1 MLNTTYNNADQSED
15 SILLST
21 DNNKIMQ
28 KKKKNAQVYF
38 VSNISPIQLI
48 LTTLRVGL
56 KYYVT
61 LASM

>member
-1 MLNTTYNNADQSED
+1 MLNTTYNNAGQSED
-15 SILLST
+15 SILLPT

-28 KKKKNAQVYF
+28 KKKNAQVYF